1 MILMFLS
8 GLQSSEGGLE
18 VAPHSPGATTVVR
31 SPADRRGSDIGFLC
45 NNGSPA
51 WLAQWFMEEN
61 TVHCMW
67 GTPLLQGPNIVQA
80 SGFYFIPFRS
90 VVIAAVFLRS
100 KRFGSEILMAAQM
113 CIGHRCLLHPN

>member
-1 MILMFLS
+1 MILIFLS

-31 SPADRRGSDIGFLC
+31 SPADHRGSDIGFLC
-45 NNGSPA
+45 NNGGPA
-51 WLAQWFMEEN
+51 WLAQWVMEEN
-61 TVHCMW
+61 TVRCMR
-67 GTPLLQGPNIVQA
+67 GMPLLQGPNIVQA

-90 VVIAAVFLRS
+90 VIIAVFLRS
-100 KRFGSEILMAAQM
+100 KRFRSEISMAAQM